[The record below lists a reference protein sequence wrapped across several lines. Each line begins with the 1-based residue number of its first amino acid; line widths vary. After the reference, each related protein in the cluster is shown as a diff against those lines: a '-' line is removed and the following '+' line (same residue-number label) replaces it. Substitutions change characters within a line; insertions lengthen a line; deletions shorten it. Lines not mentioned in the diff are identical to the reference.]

1 MVLPEG
7 FQAFFLLKAANLS
20 PDHQKLARATCSKL
34 TYKDMKSNIL
44 KVFGD
49 FSHRGDITSSSSGI
63 AIKTEPVYYA
73 DNESD
78 ALYARHGG
86 RGRVQGGQDKRK
98 FFNRRKFGHRGG
110 GKNPEGWTCFR
121 CGSPDHL
128 IKDCPRPGNHE
139 EKAKSNEVHI
149 TLIVFFSETDSHLLE
164 LVQESIGKAL
174 LDCGCTKTVTGKLW
188 LDGYLSML
196 CDNELSQVKYESANN
211 TFRFGDGVEVK
222 SQQVV
227 NLPVSFGD
235 TGK

>member
-1 MVLPEG
+1 MLYLSLKGKAREYVQDISDDDICSDEGFDVLTKLDEIYMKEKDTRAFLAVEEFIEYKRKNDGDIRDFIVHYDYFYGKLSEFGMVLPEG

-98 FFNRRKFGHRGG
+98 FF
-110 GKNPEGWTCFR
+110 
-121 CGSPDHL
+121 
-128 IKDCPRPGNHE
+128 
-139 EKAKSNEVHI
+139 
-149 TLIVFFSETDSHLLE
+149 
-164 LVQESIGKAL
+164 
-174 LDCGCTKTVTGKLW
+174 
-188 LDGYLSML
+188 
-196 CDNELSQVKYESANN
+196 
-211 TFRFGDGVEVK
+211 
-222 SQQVV
+222 
-227 NLPVSFGD
+227 
-235 TGK
+235 